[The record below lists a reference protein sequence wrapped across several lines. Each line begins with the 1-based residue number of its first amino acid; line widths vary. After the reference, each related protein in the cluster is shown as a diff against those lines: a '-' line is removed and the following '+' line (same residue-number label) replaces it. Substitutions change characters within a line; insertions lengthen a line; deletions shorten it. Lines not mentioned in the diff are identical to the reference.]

1 MENKPLHYDGTI
13 SPITGA
19 ENGVQNDERFVL
31 TPEARKNLGGNPY
44 EVNGEE

>member
-13 SPITGA
+13 SLNEGT
-19 ENGVQNDERFVL
+19 ENGVQNDERFIL

-44 EVNGEE
+44 EVSGEE

>member
-1 MENKPLHYDGTI
+1 MENKPLHYDGTT
-13 SPITGA
+13 SATAGS
-19 ENGVQNDERFVL
+19 ENGVQTDERFIL